1 MSDIPPSETSEI
13 HPPPSGDE
21 LLGDAS
27 SGDAATGG
35 TSSGDEASG
44 VPNELAPPSAS
55 PGEVRGL
62 SSMLVKAL
70 MGLALL
76 LLFSGVLLLLFHF
89 RAHLT
94 PTTRGWLLLSFLVA
108 IWGGYLA
115 LPRPVWRTS
124 TVACLL
130 LCLSWLDLLLL
141 YGVWVAPLPLWLLG
155 ALFLAG
161 CLVVPLVRPGWPA
174 VALLALGTLAEL
186 FILWTG
192 ASMGGLAVHYLL
204 IWGSLLTT
212 LALWALGGFWCGVTS
227 RSSFR
232 PFAFLGPLCYTGQ
245 LLLYLSVVLYPGYL
259 SLPGERGTLPLSE
272 MLLTVGIW
280 LLPALLLLLL
290 RRKTARLRKVP
301 PFSRPFLLFLLMSF
315 LSLPAG
321 LLLAS
326 DAPTL
331 AALPV
336 VALYALSILL
346 YGASSESPF
355 LTVSGCALF
364 FLTLMSLPVEWG
376 GGSLSGGMVFLLV
389 GGSLL
394 CIALRLRRR
403 RALLLTRVA
412 VARRRQQRDRE
423 EKSCAP
429 GEHVQGDA
437 SETLVIGE
445 TVDVEENLSSRSDDE
460 RGR

>member
-1 MSDIPPSETSEI
+1 
-13 HPPPSGDE
+13 
-21 LLGDAS
+21 
-27 SGDAATGG
+27 
-35 TSSGDEASG
+35 
-44 VPNELAPPSAS
+44 
-55 PGEVRGL
+55 
-62 SSMLVKAL
+62 MLVRSL
-70 MGLALL
+70 MGLSLLLLLAGALL
-76 LLFSGVLLLLFHF
+76 LLYHF
-89 RAHLT
+89 RADVSPL
-94 PTTRGWLLLSFLVA
+94 TRGWLLISFLVV

-115 LPRPVWRTS
+115 LPRPAWRTS

-141 YGVWVAPLPLWLLG
+141 YGVWIAPLPLWLLG
-155 ALFLAG
+155 VLFLAG

-186 FILWTG
+186 MILWTG
-192 ASMGGLAVHYLL
+192 ARMGGLAVHCLL
-204 IWGSLLTT
+204 IWGSLLTA

-227 RSSFR
+227 RSTFR

-259 SLPGERGTLPLSE
+259 SLPGERGALPLSE

-280 LLPALLLLLL
+280 LLPTLLLLFL
-290 RRKTARLRKVP
+290 RRRVARLRGVP
-301 PFSRPFLLFLLMSF
+301 FFSRPFLFFFLTSF

-326 DAPTL
+326 DEPML
-331 AALPV
+331 SSLPV

-346 YGASSESPF
+346 YGASAGNSF

-376 GGSLSGGMVFLLV
+376 GGSLSGGILFLLV

-403 RALLLTRVA
+403 RALLLSRVA
-412 VARRRQQRDRE
+412 WARHRQQRDRE
-423 EKSCAP
+423 ERKLGVSAESDRE
-429 GEHVQGDA
+429 GASRASGGGDMSDSGDA
-437 SETLVIGE
+437 SGGGDTPDSRGTSDSGE
-445 TVDVEENLSSRSDDE
+445 CLSHVSDNGL
-460 RGR
+460 GR